1 MLKKLDDFIRKM
13 FVEYAS
19 EHPISIDSSNS
30 STLASY
36 HASQGNAN
44 DVDEDEDWDD
54 QFRLKMNKKC
64 GEQQRSELDMYLK
77 DDNEDD
83 GLGFDILAWWK
94 MKASKYHVI
103 SFMARDILVILMS
116 IVSFESAFS
125 TKG

>member
-1 MLKKLDDFIRKM
+1 
-13 FVEYAS
+13 
-19 EHPISIDSSNS
+19 
-30 STLASY
+30 
-36 HASQGNAN
+36 
-44 DVDEDEDWDD
+44 
-54 QFRLKMNKKC
+54 
-64 GEQQRSELDMYLK
+64 MYLK

-125 TKG
+125 TKGWVLDPFL